1 MQKKQC
7 RILVFLLLCAIL
19 LPCVSGIG
27 TGEQAEAKSVRTVK
41 YTMKKG
47 EKISISS
54 LLNSSSLSK
63 KKKKKAKK
71 CIWKV
76 KNKKIV
82 KLYPKKG
89 NIKGLKSGTTFL
101 KGYNANKKLYLR
113 IRIKVEVVKNPSLTR
128 LTAKGF
134 VKGKKNTSKQ
144 AMIWYG
150 IPYGASTAGENRFHA
165 PQEVTP
171 WTGVKQTTS
180 VRKRAL
186 QYSSS
191 DPNGYIGTEDCLYV
205 NVYRPYTNETNLPV
219 LVYLHGGG
227 NCSGTANVDFAEM
240 ARETNAV
247 IVSVSY
253 RLGAL
258 GFLSHPALQDGTA
271 EEKSGNF
278 ALLDVKKALQ
288 WIQTDI
294 VAFGGNNQNVTL
306 SGFSGGARMA
316 LMCLISPSMKG
327 LFHKAIILSGGFTTS
342 TPEEGKTSAES
353 KLAKILVNRGLY
365 SDKQTAESYIQS
377 ASNEEL
383 KKLFQSLTK
392 AELASMYKTF
402 DLKMSKFPQGF
413 TDGTVL
419 PKQGVAV
426 ISQGGTYNRVPIILG
441 SDMTEFA
448 TFGWK
453 GCAKIGILS
462 SEEPAILTSSEQYL
476 AGTGIQ
482 YGSMLQSQFYIEDV
496 ASVLYRDINHK
507 DIYAFRNRWGTSA
520 SVTDSFYSRFVG
532 AYHGLSRDFLLGNYK
547 HYKRNYSPDA
557 VSSKNKT
564 GRVALTKQMRNYVA
578 NFLLTGNP
586 NGNSLMQWNS
596 WNPLVGIDK
605 IMMFNAGIKAVTSA
619 MSTQMYDRD
628 EIFRNLSNVTAESD
642 YDLLTQSLFADRFF
656 MPDLIPSYY

>member
-1 MQKKQC
+1 MQKRQC
-7 RILVFLLLCAIL
+7 RTLVFLLLCAVL
-19 LPCVSGIG
+19 FPCISG
-27 TGEQAEAKSVRTVK
+27 TGAEEQAEAKSVRTIK

-47 EKISISS
+47 EKLSISTI
-54 LLNSSSLSK
+54 LNSSSLSK

-82 KLYPKKG
+82 KLYPQKG
-89 NIKGLKSGTTFL
+89 KIKGLKSGTTFL
-101 KGYNANKKLYLR
+101 KGYNVNKKLYLR

-128 LTAKGF
+128 LTTKGF

-171 WTGVKQTTS
+171 WTGVKQATS

-240 ARETNAV
+240 AKETNAV

-253 RLGAL
+253 RLGAF

-294 VAFGGNNQNVTL
+294 AAFGGNSQNVTL

-342 TPEEGKTSAES
+342 TPEEGKTSVES

-365 SDKQTAESYIQS
+365 SDKQTAKSYIQS
-377 ASNEEL
+377 ASNEEM

-392 AELASMYKTF
+392 AELAGMYKSF
-402 DLKMSKFPQGF
+402 DLKMSEFPHGF

-419 PKQGVAV
+419 PKQGFSV
-426 ISQGGTYNRVPIILG
+426 ISQSGTYNRVPVMLG

-448 TFGWK
+448 TFGWN
-453 GCAKIGILS
+453 GSADIGILS
-462 SEEPAILTSSEQYL
+462 STEPAVLTANEQYL

-482 YGSMLQSQFYIEDV
+482 YGSMLQSYFYIENV
-496 ASVLYRDINHK
+496 ASSLYGDLKHK
-507 DIYAFRNRWGTSA
+507 EIYAFRNQWGTNA

-532 AYHGLSRDFLLGNYK
+532 AYHGQSRDFLLGNYK
-547 HYKRNYSPDA
+547 HYKKNYSPDA
-557 VSSKNKT
+557 VSAKNKA
-564 GRVALTKQMRNYVA
+564 GRVALTKEMRNYVA

-586 NGNSLMQWNS
+586 NGNSLVQWNP
-596 WNPLVGIDK
+596 WNPLTGVDK
-605 IMMFNAGIKAVTSA
+605 IMLLNAGKKTVASA

-628 EIFRNLSNVTAESD
+628 SIFSSMIKVTAESD
-642 YDLLTQSLFADRFF
+642 YDILIQSLFADRFF
-656 MPDLIPSYY
+656 MPTLIPSYY